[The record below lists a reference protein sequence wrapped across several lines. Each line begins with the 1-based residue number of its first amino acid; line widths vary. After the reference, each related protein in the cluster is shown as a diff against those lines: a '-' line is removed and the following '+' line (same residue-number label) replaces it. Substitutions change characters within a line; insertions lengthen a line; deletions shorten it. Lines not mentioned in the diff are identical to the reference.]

1 MIIYSAGKNGGIASK
16 TVNLTA
22 LSILSSPR
30 QSKPRK
36 CPLGKI
42 DWKAVLCDND
52 LQNRYA
58 VDVYNRY
65 EALSKQMTEPSTNDR
80 YEALIAANAEVAE
93 NIPPKKIKRKGIVFE
108 TPDLIHAKNA
118 LKNSA
123 IKNRMKSTRSTRA
136 NLQSVKDS
144 IDKTYSKQLDQY
156 ISTKPAQTERLQ
168 AERQSAK
175 AWETIRELTNKKS
188 SPLSKVKGDT
198 KDGRLKTW
206 NDHFKS
212 LLGPEASEV
221 DISDDYFNRKISNH
235 LPINTG

>member
-1 MIIYSAGKNGGIASK
+1 M
-16 TVNLTA
+16 
-22 LSILSSPR
+22 
-30 QSKPRK
+30 
-36 CPLGKI
+36 KI
-42 DWKAVLCDND
+42 T
-52 LQNRYA
+52 
-58 VDVYNRY
+58 
-65 EALSKQMTEPSTNDR
+65 S
-80 YEALIAANAEVAE
+80 
-93 NIPPKKIKRKGIVFE
+93 
-108 TPDLIHAKNA
+108 
-118 LKNSA
+118 
-123 IKNRMKSTRSTRA
+123 STRA

-144 IDKTYSKQLDQY
+144 IAKTYSKQLDQH